1 MLRKGDKTA
10 RCFLVSHQL
19 GWELR
24 LMTTDLVRSQVC
36 RSLDEILETVDE
48 WEAAMRAKGWEEQS
62 STS

>member
-1 MLRKGDKTA
+1 
-10 RCFLVSHQL
+10 
-19 GWELR
+19 
-24 LMTTDLVRSQVC
+24 MTTDLVRSQVC